1 MLENEY
7 ASFRKR
13 ADAIP
18 NWEKIDKNVLANL
31 YLENEHDEVK
41 REEYLS
47 ALVCR
52 YWHNIG
58 SQYNESKNSVNIE
71 ECYDWLLNALLRAL
85 KNRKWTDPTSKLYGD
100 VAGPDKVI
108 NRCIASE
115 RDIFYQSS
123 NTYKRRTQFG
133 VQSIDMAQEEF
144 GDASFVSPYLAADDD
159 YNNIDIDN
167 LIQSFVNDGCVI
179 EAVIV
184 DGICYGDAFKEV
196 RDAEKENKVN
206 YEFNDRKLVKYIKSL
221 NQNDIDRFVNKYGIP
236 PEQSAQ
242 IFNGIK
248 ALSGTRLYTYIR
260 KTLYKVSNNKLFKE
274 LTACL

>member
-85 KNRKWTDPTSKLYGD
+85 KNRKWTDPH
-100 VAGPDKVI
+100 
-108 NRCIASE
+108 
-115 RDIFYQSS
+115 
-123 NTYKRRTQFG
+123 
-133 VQSIDMAQEEF
+133 
-144 GDASFVSPYLAADDD
+144 
-159 YNNIDIDN
+159 
-167 LIQSFVNDGCVI
+167 
-179 EAVIV
+179 
-184 DGICYGDAFKEV
+184 
-196 RDAEKENKVN
+196 
-206 YEFNDRKLVKYIKSL
+206 
-221 NQNDIDRFVNKYGIP
+221 
-236 PEQSAQ
+236 
-242 IFNGIK
+242 
-248 ALSGTRLYTYIR
+248 
-260 KTLYKVSNNKLFKE
+260 
-274 LTACL
+274 

>member
-18 NWEKIDKNVLANL
+18 DWEKINKNKLANL

-41 REEYLS
+41 REQYLS

-85 KNRKWTDPTSKLYGD
+85 KNRKWTDPTSKLYND
-100 VAGPDKVI
+100 SCGPDKVI

-133 VQSIDMAQEEF
+133 VQSIDVAQEEY
-144 GDASFVSPYLAADDD
+144 GDASFVSPYLAAEDN
-159 YNNIDIDN
+159 YNNVDIDN
-167 LIQSFVNDGCVI
+167 LIQSFVDENDII
-179 EAVIV
+179 EAIIV
-184 DGICYGDAFKEV
+184 DGICYGDAFKEA
-196 RDAEKENKVN
+196 RDEQDENKVN
-206 YEFNDRKLVKYIKSL
+206 YEFNERKLVKYIKSL
-221 NQNDIDRFVNKYGIP
+221 TQANIDQFVYKYSIPANQ
-236 PEQSAQ
+236 SSQ
-242 IFNGIK
+242 IFNSLK
-248 ALSGTRLYTYIR
+248 ALVGTRLYTYIR
-260 KTLYKVSNNKLFKE
+260 KTLYKVSNNKSFKE
-274 LTACL
+274 LACL